1 MTFRN
6 SNIAKFGT
14 RDEQKTI
21 LHGYKNRQGH
31 RIDFEQYESIY
42 LYTEGDSKMK
52 HRKRENASGL
62 SSKRSNIN
70 CAMRVRMPK
79 VPAYLAPQLP
89 NPQITADITPQNTSF
104 QVSSNLATQDT
115 ASYSLITAQP
125 NDTAQELQH
134 PSTSAPIE
142 ALQQILPKTEHKR
155 PRRSTKYCGCDK
167 DVSSGESTNSCPT
180 NWTQPRGKRQAG
192 DVESVQPCVVQ
203 SIIDTA
209 AQVEPID
216 NPYTWPAIA
225 KVSPTD
231 PRIRPVD
238 HSPDE
243 NLFID
248 EEDLQKN
255 FASFIIYH

>member
-1 MTFRN
+1 
-6 SNIAKFGT
+6 
-14 RDEQKTI
+14 
-21 LHGYKNRQGH
+21 
-31 RIDFEQYESIY
+31 
-42 LYTEGDSKMK
+42 MK
-52 HRKRENASGL
+52 HRKRETASGL

-70 CAMRVRMPK
+70 CAMRVRVPK

-89 NPQITADITPQNTSF
+89 STQITADITPQNTSF

-142 ALQQILPKTEHKR
+142 ALQQILPKTAKR
-155 PRRSTKYCGCDK
+155 ARKSTTYCGCDK
-167 DVSSGESTNSCPT
+167 DVSSGESTSSCPT
-180 NWTQPRGKRQAG
+180 KWTQPRGKRQAG

-209 AQVEPID
+209 AQVEQIG
-216 NPYTWPAIA
+216 NPYTSPVIA

-231 PRIRPVD
+231 PRMRLVD
-238 HSPDE
+238 HSPDK

-248 EEDLQKN
+248 EEGLQ
-255 FASFIIYH
+255 